1 MRWYPT
7 VVLICVYLIIS
18 AVEHLFTCLLAIHV
32 SSVEKCPLRSS
43 AHFLIGLFVFLLLS
57 CMSCLYILEI
67 KPLSVPS
74 LSHICK
80 YFLLFHT
87 LSFRHLGVF
96 CGIFYVCIRKIL
108 LRLTIII
115 CSEQPWC
122 HCELESRADLTLG
135 LIQSSPRA
143 SDSLTSY
150 WQTISKWNYC
160 IS

>member
-1 MRWYPT
+1 MIPHCSSDSRLSDNQCCRASFHMPT
-7 VVLICVYLIIS
+7 GHPCVFCGEMSVKVFCPFFEWVVC
-18 AVEHLFTCLLAIHV
+18 
-32 SSVEKCPLRSS
+32 
-43 AHFLIGLFVFLLLS
+43 FLLLS
-57 CMSCLYILEI
+57 CKGCLYILEI

-96 CGIFYVCIRKIL
+96 CAIFYACIRKIL

-143 SDSLTSY
+143 SDSLT
-150 WQTISKWNYC
+150 NY
-160 IS
+160 